1 MPEDGPQFVHFSFYK
16 LDIRWRRLL
25 RELKEESKGEA
36 RLVLEKWA
44 GRFAIRPYTLTG
56 IRGDTDFLLWKIG
69 DHVEDFRGFA
79 TSLLNT
85 TLGGYLETP
94 YAYLAMTRRS
104 KYVGGHEHEGGHGTT
119 AKLEPLGKPYLTVY
133 PFVKTHEWY
142 ALPFEERK
150 RMMGEHFRIGHK
162 YPNVKIHTTYS
173 YGLDDQEFV
182 LAFEADEPEDM
193 LNLVEELRFAEQ
205 RKYTLRDTPIFT
217 CVAAKDFRALLD
229 TLG

>member
-94 YAYLAMTRRS
+94 YAYLSMTKRS
-104 KYVGGHEHEGGHGTT
+104 QYVKGEGRSMHKRGRIMWNPDSRYLLIYPMVKARAWYQLSKPARQGIMNEHIAT
-119 AKLEPLGKPYLTVY
+119 
-133 PFVKTHEWY
+133 
-142 ALPFEERK
+142 
-150 RMMGEHFRIGHK
+150 GHK
-162 YPNVKIHTTYS
+162 FPTVKINTTYS
-173 YGLDDQEFV
+173 FGIDDQEFV
-182 LAFEADEPEDM
+182 
-193 LNLVEELRFAEQ
+193 
-205 RKYTLRDTPIFT
+205 
-217 CVAAKDFRALLD
+217 VA
-229 TLG
+229 